1 MPYCT
6 IEEAWGISLSDNSPI
21 NPKVG
26 TNTVVENDRTSRNYK
41 KLEKTNGTNRYLR
54 NKGELNINLDEQPI
68 VNKSIEDNTSYEL
81 CNPKVESEEN
91 FTIDKREKN
100 NNKKENIEHFNNEQ
114 INRLLEENM
123 RLKEL
128 LNKDNNNN
136 QELILF
142 IVLGIV
148 LIYLFNLFIRM
159 GNK

>member
-6 IEEAWGISLSDNSPI
+6 IEEAWGISLSNDSPI

-26 TNTVVENDRTSRNYK
+26 TNTVGENDRTSRNYQ
-41 KLEKTNGTNRYLR
+41 KLQKTNGTNRYLR

-68 VNKSIEDNTSYEL
+68 VTKPIEDNTSYEL
-81 CNPKVESEEN
+81 CKPKVESEEN
-91 FTIDKREKN
+91 FTIDK
-100 NNKKENIEHFNNEQ
+100 NNKKDNIEHFNSEQ
-114 INRLLEENM
+114 INRLMEENL

-128 LNKDNNNN
+128 LNKGNNNN

-142 IVLGIV
+142 IVLGIF
-148 LIYLFNLFIRM
+148 LIYLFNLFIRV